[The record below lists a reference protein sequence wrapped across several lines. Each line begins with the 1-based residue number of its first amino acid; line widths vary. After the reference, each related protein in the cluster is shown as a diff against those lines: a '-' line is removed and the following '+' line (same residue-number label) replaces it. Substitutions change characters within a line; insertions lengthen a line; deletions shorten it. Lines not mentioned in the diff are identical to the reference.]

1 MSTILSCT
9 DGSRYAPSI
18 YDHSAWAARRMDAT
32 VRVLHLLDPH
42 PVTPVTADFSGA
54 IGLDAQ
60 AALTAELVALEAA
73 KNRVA
78 QARAQ
83 AIVADARAH
92 FARAGL
98 SAVTAEALHGTLAES
113 IGELEE
119 TADLVV
125 LGKRGEHA
133 DFAKGHLGSNLER
146 VVRSCHR
153 PVLVASRA
161 FQPIAR
167 FLLAYD
173 GGPSAKKAVAYAVA
187 HPLLRGL
194 DCHLLAVGA
203 ANSALA
209 ADLAAARDQL
219 FAAGYVVQA
228 DLVAGGNVEEVITAA
243 VKKEKTSLLVMGA
256 YGHSRIRHLI
266 LGSTTTTM
274 IRTVPIPVL
283 LFR

>member
-1 MSTILSCT
+1 MPTLLSCT
-9 DGSRYAPSI
+9 DGSLYAPSI
-18 YDHSAWAARRMDAT
+18 YDHSAWAARRMGAS

-42 PVTPVTADFSGA
+42 PITPVTADFSGA

-98 SAVTAEALHGTLAES
+98 TAVTAEALHGTLAES
-113 IGELEE
+113 IGELEA

-146 VVRSCHR
+146 VVRTCRR

-161 FQPIAR
+161 FQPIER

-173 GGPSAKKAVAYAVA
+173 GSPSAKKAVAYAA
-187 HPLLRGL
+187 THPLLRGL

-203 ANSALA
+203 ANSTLA
-209 ADLAAARDQL
+209 ADLAGARDQL

-228 DLVAGGNVEEVITAA
+228 DLVAGGNVEDLIAAA
-243 VKKEKTSLLVMGA
+243 VKKEKTNLLVMGA